1 MATGAVTTHES
12 LWIAT
17 GPKQPEHPP
26 LERDTRADVV
36 VIGGG
41 IVGITT
47 ALLLAEA
54 GVEVVLIEAGR
65 LACGVSAHTTAKV
78 SSQHGLVYAKLAS
91 RFGAEAAR
99 TYGRANEAGLEW
111 IAARAEGGGIDCDF
125 RRRPAYAY
133 VMSESKRSQIDD
145 ETQAAVAAGLPATL
159 AASTPLP
166 YPVTAAVRF
175 DDQAEFHARKYLLG
189 LADQL
194 AASGAR
200 IYQNTRAAEVDEDRD
215 CVVKTPG
222 GRVTA
227 GRVVVA
233 THYPFLDRSLVFAR
247 AYPQR
252 SYAIAC
258 RIAGTPPEGMFIS
271 ADSPTRSIRAVPLDG
286 DELLLVGGEGHK
298 TGTGGNTEERYRRL
312 EEFARLH
319 WEVESVEY
327 RWSSQD
333 PATADGLPYIGAL
346 TPRSKRIF
354 MATGF
359 AKWGITN
366 GTVAALL
373 LADLVRDRANPWA
386 SLFDPSRLPPLAAG
400 PTLLKENAEVG
411 LHFVGDRL
419 KHCGTR
425 PIEDLAPGEGDI
437 VSVEGEK
444 VAGYRDEDG
453 NLVAVSTR
461 CTHLGC
467 QVNWNAAERSWD
479 CPCHGS
485 RFGPGG
491 DVLHGPAVHGL
502 ERKPLG

>member
-1 MATGAVTTHES
+1 VSVVAARHES
-12 LWIAT
+12 LWIDT
-17 GPKQPEHPP
+17 GPEPPEHPT
-26 LERDTRADVV
+26 LEGDVRADVV

-54 GVEVVLIEAGR
+54 GVQVVLLEAGR
-65 LACGVSAHTTAKV
+65 LARGVSGHTTAKV
-78 SSQHGLVYAKLAS
+78 SSQHGLVYAELSS

-99 TYGRANEAGLEW
+99 TYGQANEAGLEW
-111 IAARAEGGGIDCDF
+111 IAARAEGGIECDF
-125 RRRPAYAY
+125 RRRAAYAY
-133 VMSESKRSQIDD
+133 VTSDSQRAQIED
-145 ETQAAVAAGLPATL
+145 ETRAAVAAGLPATL
-159 AASTPLP
+159 VDSTPLP
-166 YPVTAAVRF
+166 YPVAAAVCF
-175 DDQAEFHARKYLLG
+175 DQQAEFHPYKYLLG
-189 LADQL
+189 LAEQL

-200 IYQNTRAAEVDEDRD
+200 IYENTRAAEVDEDED

-222 GRVTA
+222 GRVSA

-233 THYPFLDRSLVFAR
+233 THYPFLDRSLVFPR

-258 RIAGTPPEGMFIS
+258 RIAGASPDGMFIS
-271 ADSPTRSIRAVPLDG
+271 ADSPTRSVRAVPLDG
-286 DELLLVGGEGHK
+286 EELLLVGGEGHK

-312 EEFARLH
+312 EEFARTR

-333 PATADGLPYIGAL
+333 PITADGLPYIGPL
-346 TPRSKRIF
+346 TPRSKRVF

-366 GTVAALL
+366 GTVAALI
-373 LADLVRDRANPWA
+373 LAELARDRAHPWA
-386 SLFDPSRLPPLAAG
+386 ALFDPGRLGPLAAG

-453 NLVAVSTR
+453 NLMAVSTR

-467 QVNWNAAERSWD
+467 QVNWNVAERSWD

-485 RFGPGG
+485 RFAPSGE
-491 DVLHGPAVHGL
+491 VLHGPAVHRL
-502 ERKPLG
+502 EGKPLG